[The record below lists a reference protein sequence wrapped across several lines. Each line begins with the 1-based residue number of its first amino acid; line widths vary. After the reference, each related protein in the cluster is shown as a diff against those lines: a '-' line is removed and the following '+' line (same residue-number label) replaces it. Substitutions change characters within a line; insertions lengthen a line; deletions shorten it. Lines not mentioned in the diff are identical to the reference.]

1 MNCGYQD
8 EDKPKN
14 KYIYLLGETKNY
26 NYNIGYTEVKLL
38 AH

>member
-8 EDKPKN
+8 EDKIKN

-26 NYNIGYTEVKLL
+26 NYNCNTGYTEVKL
-38 AH
+38 